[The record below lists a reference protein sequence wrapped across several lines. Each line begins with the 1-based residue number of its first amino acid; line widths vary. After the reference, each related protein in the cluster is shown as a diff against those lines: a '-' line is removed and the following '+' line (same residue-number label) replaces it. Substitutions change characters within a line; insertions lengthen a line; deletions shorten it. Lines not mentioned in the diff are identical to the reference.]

1 MVAKKGNGDA
11 SRDPGERRARGSS
24 PCAVSAFSRRI
35 ARAWAHGWTH
45 ASWPLVPT
53 ACAGIAIPRR
63 KDASPLALRLPCLVS
78 CHRAGLAK
86 STRLAFV
93 VCKYVSE
100 VCSLQVPLRSTKSF
114 GRWPGSGLQHTG
126 GGLFAESA
134 AGLAPGSWRGRARA
148 SVSRFGSEVRLYE
161 PCVCVCPAPG
171 AYPGLGPLAVGRCF

>member
-1 MVAKKGNGDA
+1 MATRVATETRGNVALEARPREPFLADC
-11 SRDPGERRARGSS
+11 SRMGAWLDSCVMATRADRVCWHSHSTAQRRLSS
-24 PCAVSAFSRRI
+24 CLA
-35 ARAWAHGWTH
+35 
-45 ASWPLVPT
+45 
-53 ACAGIAIPRR
+53 
-63 KDASPLALRLPCLVS
+63 LALRLPCLVS

-148 SVSRFGSEVRLYE
+148 WVSRFGSEVRLYE

>member
-1 MVAKKGNGDA
+1 MATRVATETRGNVALEARPRAPFLAADC
-11 SRDPGERRARGSS
+11 SRMGAWLDSCVMATRADRVCWHSHSTAQRRLSS
-24 PCAVSAFSRRI
+24 CLALALPCVLPSRR
-35 ARAWAHGWTH
+35 
-45 ASWPLVPT
+45 
-53 ACAGIAIPRR
+53 
-63 KDASPLALRLPCLVS
+63 PCQVHS
-78 CHRAGLAK
+78 
-86 STRLAFV
+86 SLAFV

-100 VCSLQVPLRSTKSF
+100 VCSLQVPLRFTKSF